1 MGVGASLDE
10 LYATDDPEPKR
21 KLRLLMAGEEQR
33 RVVRREGSKY
43 KAAGAE
49 A

>member
-21 KLRLLMAGEEQR
+21 KLRLLMTAEEQR
-33 RVVRREGSKY
+33 KAVRRQSSVY
-43 KAAGAE
+43 KAGGE
-49 A
+49 T